1 MWIQQVW
8 LGSAH
13 PASLFSAPGDSDS
26 IVKTWSVDPEP
37 HAWELLSSARSQTQ
51 TMAEPE
57 SALGG
62 LTSQPSATLWLHH
75 AAVHVTYP
83 KWGVRGMGVER
94 DKENKL
100 YFNLKAPQSSP
111 RWEHLDR
118 MGVWGMGFVSQT
130 DGTAI
135 CALPLTSY
143 VTLDKE

>member
-1 MWIQQVW
+1 MLENYLALLGLRHRQWQSQNPHSEGSQVSPVLRFDFTMLQCMSPTLSEGW
-8 LGSAH
+8 
-13 PASLFSAPGDSDS
+13 
-26 IVKTWSVDPEP
+26 E
-37 HAWELLSSARSQTQ
+37 AWEWRETKK
-51 TMAEPE
+51 T
-57 SALGG
+57 
-62 LTSQPSATLWLHH
+62 
-75 AAVHVTYP
+75 
-83 KWGVRGMGVER
+83 
-94 DKENKL
+94 KL